1 MLGTRVATTL
11 ERLQARALPSSA
23 RAVRAFM
30 ANGTGR
36 ECSGCGEPLE
46 RSDRAYY
53 VRMADGEALRFHL
66 VCHEAWVRFKARA
79 VS

>member
-11 ERLQARALPSSA
+11 DRLHARALPSSSL
-23 RAVRAFM
+23 AVRAFM
-30 ANGTGR
+30 AEGTGR
-36 ECSGCGEPLE
+36 ACSGCGEPLE
-46 RSDRAYY
+46 RFERAYY
-53 VRMADGEALRFHL
+53 VRMRDNESLRFHL

>member
-11 ERLQARALPSSA
+11 ERLHARALPSSSL
-23 RAVRAFM
+23 AVRAFM
-30 ANGTGR
+30 AEGTGR
-36 ECSGCGEPLE
+36 ECSGCGELLE
-46 RSDRAYY
+46 RSERAYY
-53 VRMADGEALRFHL
+53 VRMRDGEGLRFHL